1 MSEQERLT
9 DEEVRYCELNPGCT
23 SHDVLV
29 KIAAELRTSRAE
41 CVPLR
46 KEVAR
51 LGDALENMTAEFT
64 RRTILFEAC
73 QKQCVAADAVFA
85 ASEAAKEICWEI
97 EANESTSPC
106 GKCVECARETANE
119 AYDASRKEAKDAG

>member
-9 DEEVRYCELNPGCT
+9 DEEVRYCELNPGYT

-29 KIAAELRTSRAE
+29 KIAAELLTSRAE

-73 QKQCVAADAVFA
+73 QGQVVAAKAFA
-85 ASEAAKEICWEI
+85 AEVGKIVERKHDWH
-97 EANESTSPC
+97 SPS
-106 GKCVECARETANE
+106 GPEELRAVLGCALLKFH
-119 AYDASRKEAKDAG
+119 DASRKEAKDAG